1 MALAVSA
8 LGRVGTFPPNT
19 TEVGDV
25 APPPGTDKKNF
36 IADFSNVGPEIDL
49 TGPGVGV
56 ISTFPD
62 DAFAVLDGTS
72 MASPAVTGA
81 AAKVLATNPTLLA
94 LPRAQARSDQFASLV
109 LNAAKTLGFPATL
122 EGQGLIKI

>member
-1 MALAVSA
+1 MSA
-8 LGRVGTFPPNT
+8 RKF
-19 TEVGDV
+19 
-25 APPPGTDKKNF
+25 
-36 IADFSNVGPEIDL
+36 DL

-72 MASPAVTGA
+72 MASPAATGA
-81 AAKVLATNPTLLA
+81 AAKVLATNPTLA
-94 LPRAQARSDQFASLV
+94 LPRTQARSDQFASV
-109 LNAAKTLGFPATL
+109 ALNAAKTLGFPATL